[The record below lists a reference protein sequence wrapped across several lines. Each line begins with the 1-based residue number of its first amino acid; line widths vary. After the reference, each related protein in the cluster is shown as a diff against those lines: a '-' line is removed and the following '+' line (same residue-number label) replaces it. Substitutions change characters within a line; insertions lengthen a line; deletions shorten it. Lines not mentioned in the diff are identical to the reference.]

1 MDFFETIDKNTK
13 LIVYTDGACS
23 GNPGPGGWG
32 VVVKS
37 DNKIHE
43 WNGGNIATTNNRME
57 LTACIEA
64 LKTIPQ
70 EFSLIIRTDSRY
82 VQDGICHW
90 IKGWK
95 KNNWKTANKAP
106 VKNIDLWQ
114 ELDALSQER
123 SIIWEWVAAHN
134 GEPGNERADIMA
146 KQGIVVVRMQDLPA

>member
-1 MDFFETIDKNTK
+1 MQFFDELSKDAL

-32 VVVKS
+32 VVVNAG
-37 DNKIHE
+37 DQTHE
-43 WNGGNIATTNNRME
+43 WNGGEMSTTNNRME
-57 LTACIEA
+57 LTACIQA

-70 EFSLIIRTDSRY
+70 VFTITLRTDSRY

-95 KNNWKTANKAP
+95 KNSWKTASKAP

-114 ELDALSQER
+114 ELDVLNQNHA
-123 SIIWEWVAAHN
+123 ITWEWVAAHN
-134 GEPGNERADIMA
+134 GNPGNERADMMA
-146 KQGIVVVRMQDLPA
+146 KQGIVVARMRD